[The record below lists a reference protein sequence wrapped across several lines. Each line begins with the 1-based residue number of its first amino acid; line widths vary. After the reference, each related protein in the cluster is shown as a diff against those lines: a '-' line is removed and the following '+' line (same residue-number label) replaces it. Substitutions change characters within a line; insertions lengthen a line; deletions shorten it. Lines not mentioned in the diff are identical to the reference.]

1 MSRTGLSALLIAAFA
16 GGVLIAAEAKK
27 VDLEKVKCPV
37 SGKAVKADAT
47 VDYKDAKVYMCC
59 QNCPK
64 AFAKNTK
71 KFATKANMQLVQ
83 TKQAKQ
89 VKCPI
94 TGKDV
99 KDAVAKVAG
108 LEIGLCC
115 NNCKGKIDKAE
126 EGDKLAMV
134 FSDKAFEKAFKV
146 PKKEDTK

>member
-1 MSRTGLSALLIAAFA
+1 MSRTGLSALLITAVA
-16 GGVLIAAEAKK
+16 GGVLIAAEATK
-27 VDLEKVKCPV
+27 VNLEKVKCPV

-47 VDYKDAKVYMCC
+47 ADYKNAKVYFCC

-64 AFAKNTK
+64 AFAKDAK

-89 VKCPI
+89 VACPI
-94 TGKDV
+94 SGKDV

-115 NNCKGKIDKAE
+115 NNCKGKVDKAE
-126 EGDKLAMV
+126 GDDKLALV
-134 FSDKAFEKAFKV
+134 FAEKPFEKGFKV

>member
-64 AFAKNTK
+64 AFAKDTK

-89 VKCPI
+89 VACPI

-108 LEIGLCC
+108 LEIGFCC
-115 NNCKGKIDKAE
+115 NNCKGKVDKA
-126 EGDKLAMV
+126 GDSDKLALV
-134 FSDKAFEKAFKV
+134 FSDKAFKKGFKV
-146 PKKEDTK
+146 PKKEDTQ